1 MTRYVKDSGVYIPGY
16 EIIRRDRK
24 INCRLGGGVCFY
36 IRTNINYTLRSD
48 LNIPELENL
57 CLEIRKPRSRPF
69 LGAKRYRPPNSS
81 TEIFSHFE
89 SLVGKLDAENA
100 EFYLMGNMNCNLA
113 TSHLYHNVSFP
124 RIKHEEKCFI
134 RYPNTEK

>member
-1 MTRYVKDSGVYIPGY
+1 MAGLNTIHHFSS
-16 EIIRRDRK
+16 
-24 INCRLGGGVCFY
+24 
-36 IRTNINYTLRSD
+36 TNINYTLCSD

-69 LGAKRYRPPNSS
+69 LGATCYRPPNSS

-113 TSHLYHNVSFP
+113 TSHLDHNVSFP
-124 RIKHEEKCFI
+124 RNIAAVIYQTRGRVFHQISKH
-134 RYPNTEK
+134 